1 MENTQFEKYDKE
13 IEELYIFPPT
23 EDFET
28 TIVQEHN
35 DDEDKIRE
43 KKEKEYSELM
53 DKLEKQGEEK
63 CIELLPTIFTNLN
76 KLANPNVNLSC
87 KPKTDENKEKD
98 SENIMQTL
106 LEFMKDGDAEFK
118 EKMGR
123 NMTYSEMR
131 QLYG

>member
-13 IEELYIFPPT
+13 IEELYIFPLP

-28 TIVQEHN
+28 TLIQ
-35 DDEDKIRE
+35 E
-43 KKEKEYSELM
+43 KKEKEYSKLM

-76 KLANPNVNLSC
+76 KLTNQNVNLSC
-87 KPKTDENKEKD
+87 KPKTDENKET
-98 SENIMQTL
+98 ENIMQTL